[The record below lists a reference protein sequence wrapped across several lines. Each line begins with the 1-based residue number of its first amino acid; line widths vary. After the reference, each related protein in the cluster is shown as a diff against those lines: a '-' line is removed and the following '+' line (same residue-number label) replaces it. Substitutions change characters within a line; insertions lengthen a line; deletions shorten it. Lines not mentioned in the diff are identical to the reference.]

1 MKKQLHK
8 HAEDDEKIL
17 FKKNQKLLINNLFN
31 YSKDNDESINNIL
44 INKFE
49 VQYKKNIKVIDKQIK
64 IIDLDY
70 IDFFY
75 YKLSII
81 KNIDFFKGYI
91 NKNMLKKQV

>member
-49 VQYKKNIKVIDKQIK
+49 VQYKKNIKVIDKQTK

-70 IDFFY
+70 IDFFITNF
-75 YKLSII
+75 LL
-81 KNIDFFKGYI
+81 
-91 NKNMLKKQV
+91 LKIQIFSRVT

>member
-1 MKKQLHK
+1 
-8 HAEDDEKIL
+8 
-17 FKKNQKLLINNLFN
+17 
-31 YSKDNDESINNIL
+31 
-44 INKFE
+44 
-49 VQYKKNIKVIDKQIK
+49 VIDKQTK

-91 NKNMLKKQV
+91 NKNMLKKQVWNLQFIIL